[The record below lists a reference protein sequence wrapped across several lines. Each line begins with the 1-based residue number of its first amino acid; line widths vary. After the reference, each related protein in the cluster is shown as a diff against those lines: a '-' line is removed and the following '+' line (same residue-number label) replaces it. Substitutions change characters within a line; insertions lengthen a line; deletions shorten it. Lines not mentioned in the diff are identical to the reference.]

1 MRKTSLFA
9 VAAAVAIAAAASS
22 ANAAVN
28 LVTNGSFEDPTS
40 TGNFSTLS
48 GSQLPGWTIDT
59 GNVDVVVQPPY
70 VAFDGTQSLDLVG
83 TGVST
88 GSISQQIATGTGLYR
103 LTFAYTNNTD
113 SSGPF
118 SATYSIGGVTGT
130 VTASGGTAANPNWQT
145 FSVDFVANGA
155 TTLTFADTSG
165 VSNQGIFLDAVS
177 VTAVPEPAA
186 WALMIGG
193 FGLVGGAMR
202 RRRIGDL
209 ATA

>member
-1 MRKTSLFA
+1 MRTTGLLPL
-9 VAAAVAIAAAASS
+9 AAVIAIALGTSS
-22 ANAAVN
+22 ASAAVN
-28 LVTNGSFEDPTS
+28 LVTNGSFEDPIS
-40 TGNFSTLS
+40 TGNFTTLS
-48 GSQLPGWTIDT
+48 GNQLPGWSVDT
-59 GNVDVVVQPPY
+59 GNVDVVLQPPY
-70 VAFDGTQSLDLVG
+70 VAFDGTQALDLVG

-118 SATYSIGGVTGT
+118 SATYSIGGVTGS
-130 VTASGGTAANPNWQT
+130 VTASGGTSANPNWQT
-145 FSVDFVANGA
+145 ISVDFLATGA
-155 TTLTFADTSG
+155 TTLSFADTSG
-165 VSNQGIFLDAVS
+165 AGNQGIFLDAVS

-202 RRRIGDL
+202 RRSVRL